1 MKTLL
6 QCFIAAILTAAFAVF
21 VLDWTGGCGESFVYA
36 DGSRHPG
43 ECTGRVILKSI
54 LKSIQ
59 SGGAK

>member
-1 MKTLL
+1 MRSILAVIL
-6 QCFIAAILTAAFAVF
+6 AAIFAAAFAVF
-21 VLDWTGGCGESFVYA
+21 VLDWTGGCGESFIYA

-54 LKSIQ
+54 LKSYQ